1 MFQFSSTKLRRRT
14 GSTYFG
20 TYSQRMDC
28 LATEVDRAAGWSRNS
43 ESRARNGM
51 KVSLRAR
58 NSAKPLIVSAINVAV
73 LSGELIGVLDV
84 RDVEAQR
91 AYLTA
96 AAKAI
101 WAA

>member
-1 MFQFSSTKLRRRT
+1 
-14 GSTYFG
+14 
-20 TYSQRMDC
+20 
-28 LATEVDRAAGWSRNS
+28 
-43 ESRARNGM
+43 M

-101 WAA
+101 GAA